1 MKYLILID
9 RKFPYKTGEAF
20 LENEI
25 NEISKFFDKIVIF
38 PIDVAKNEE
47 QTRKIL
53 SENVDVIP
61 TGRRNYKNTRVEYI
75 LNSIKYIFSSKNE
88 AKNIK
93 ARLFEAYYLSICEK
107 KTNEI
112 IEELQKI
119 KFKKKDEVY
128 FYSYWLYTTA
138 SIAVKLHKYLENKKI
153 KNKVFSRAHR
163 FDIYLEETKL
173 NYLPQR
179 TELLKNLSEIYACS
193 DNGVDYL
200 KKMFCKYESKIKCSY
215 LGTYDQGLC
224 NKSNDRV
231 FRIVS
236 CSRVSKVKRVH
247 LIAETLKYIENN
259 EKNIEIE
266 WTHIGAGEEFDNLKS
281 YIENLKF
288 DRFKVNLVGAIQ
300 NVEVYKY
307 YNEHCADLFINVSSS
322 EGLPV
327 SIMEAISFGIPVI
340 ATDVGG
346 TGEIVKNGI
355 SGFLI
360 NRDFETVELAKK
372 IMNIY
377 ELPYDEFI
385 SLRKNTRNLW
395 REKYQGK
402 INYKNFANEIL

>member
-128 FYSYWLYTTA
+128 IYSYWLYTTA
-138 SIAVKLHKYLENKKI
+138 SIAVKLHKYLENKKQ
-153 KNKVFSRAHR
+153 KHR
-163 FDIYLEETKL
+163 
-173 NYLPQR
+173 
-179 TELLKNLSEIYACS
+179 
-193 DNGVDYL
+193 
-200 KKMFCKYESKIKCSY
+200 
-215 LGTYDQGLC
+215 
-224 NKSNDRV
+224 
-231 FRIVS
+231 
-236 CSRVSKVKRVH
+236 KR
-247 LIAETLKYIENN
+247 
-259 EKNIEIE
+259 
-266 WTHIGAGEEFDNLKS
+266 
-281 YIENLKF
+281 
-288 DRFKVNLVGAIQ
+288 
-300 NVEVYKY
+300 
-307 YNEHCADLFINVSSS
+307 
-322 EGLPV
+322 
-327 SIMEAISFGIPVI
+327 
-340 ATDVGG
+340 
-346 TGEIVKNGI
+346 
-355 SGFLI
+355 
-360 NRDFETVELAKK
+360 
-372 IMNIY
+372 
-377 ELPYDEFI
+377 YDE
-385 SLRKNTRNLW
+385 SL
-395 REKYQGK
+395 
-402 INYKNFANEIL
+402 